1 MTKSEFVFGKAG
13 ATIAVIR
20 RDGGSYLLVPMNP
33 ARIPTVNG
41 RQIEPT
47 GARLQ
52 FGDTIAV
59 GGVTLRFNRR
69 PPL

>member
-1 MTKSEFVFGKAG
+1 
-13 ATIAVIR
+13 VIR
-20 RDGGSYLLVPMNP
+20 RDDGGYHLVPLNP
-33 ARIPTVNG
+33 ARMPTVNG
-41 RQIEPT
+41 QSIEPT

-52 FGDTIAV
+52 FGDTIGV